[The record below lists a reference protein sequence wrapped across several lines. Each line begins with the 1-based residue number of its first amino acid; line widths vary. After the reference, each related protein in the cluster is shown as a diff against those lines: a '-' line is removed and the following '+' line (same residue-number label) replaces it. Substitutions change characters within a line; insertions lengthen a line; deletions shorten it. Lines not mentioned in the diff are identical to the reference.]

1 MKESMVMKQKKY
13 LKLSNVWWVV
23 KLTTLNWSKEAK
35 KQSYEIN
42 KKDTLRQ
49 TLIKTTDEK

>member
-1 MKESMVMKQKKY
+1 MKQKKY

>member
-1 MKESMVMKQKKY
+1 MKESMVLKQKKY